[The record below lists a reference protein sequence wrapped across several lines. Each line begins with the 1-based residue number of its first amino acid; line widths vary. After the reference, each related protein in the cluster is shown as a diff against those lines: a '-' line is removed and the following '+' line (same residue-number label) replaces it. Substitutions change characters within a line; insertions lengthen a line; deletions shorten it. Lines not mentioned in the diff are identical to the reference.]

1 MITIQSITDSFESIL
16 DNSAVVIDTTVDLLK
31 DEECAKSIPFVSIV
45 MAAYHIGKTIREKHH
60 LEKLTEFIQEIAA
73 GTADEERQKKYL
85 TKWHADRKQR
95 EKELEY
101 LIVIIDRY
109 LHKDMARM
117 VARIYLAFLE
127 GKISWQEVLGYSAV
141 IDRLLPGDYEALK
154 RGNIEDVDFNNTE
167 DTILRLVGL
176 GLMVSHGKDM
186 QMTVS
191 ETLFIPVNSRSDFNI
206 TNFGQKL
213 LKIIG

>member
-1 MITIQSITDSFESIL
+1 MQTIADSFESVL
-16 DNSAVVIDTTVDLLK
+16 DNSAVIIDTAVDLLK

-45 MAAYHIGKTIREKHH
+45 MAAYHIGKTIRERHH
-60 LEKLTEFIQEIAA
+60 LEKLNEFIQEIAA
-73 GTADEERQKKYL
+73 GTVDVKKRNKYL
-85 TKWHADRKQR
+85 TTWHADKKTR

-117 VARIYLAFLE
+117 LARIYLAYLE
-127 GKISWQEVLGYSAV
+127 KKLSWQEVLSYSAV

-154 RGNIEDVDFNNTE
+154 RGNMEDVDFDDTE
-167 DTILRLVGL
+167 DTVLRLVGL

-186 QMTVS
+186 QMPVS
-191 ETLFIPVNSRSDFNI
+191 GTLSIPVNSRSDFNI
-206 TNFGQKL
+206 TDFGQKFL
-213 LKIIG
+213 EIIG